1 MQFVAS
7 LSHVDEIFAMVSYK
21 LNGGISAPTTPTSST
36 GDLSKAD
43 TIQKET
49 TKELIECYRLLG
61 LTSRSFAAVIQ
72 ALQPELRAAVCVFYL
87 VLRGLDTIE
96 DDMTIPF
103 DTKAPLL
110 LDFHNILYKEGWTF
124 DGNGPDEKDRHL
136 LLEFH
141 YVVTEFLRLKKEY
154 RDVIQNITQ
163 RMAKGMCHYADE
175 SITVITLA
183 DWDEYCHHVAGLVG
197 IGLSKLF
204 AASGLESEEFY
215 GKECEHLGNQMGL
228 FLQKTN
234 IIRDFLE
241 DLDEGRVW
249 WPKCVW
255 GKYAASL
262 EEFRLPENRGKA
274 VACMNELIT
283 NALEHIP
290 AMFTYM
296 SKITEQSVFNFCA
309 IPQVM
314 AVATLNSCYNNPRVF
329 QKVVKIRKGLAVRYM
344 LDSKNMDAV
353 ALIFDEQLKELET
366 KMNPSD
372 PSYKATTLA
381 VHNARRLVK
390 ESGAEERLPWF
401 TWKHNALTVRPYPHG
416 VALVAAGTLGYLVY
430 KAK

>member
-1 MQFVAS
+1 MQFVRS
-7 LSHVDEIFAMVSYK
+7 SSHIDEIMSMVSYK
-21 LNGGISAPTTPTSST
+21 LNGGISRPSPSKSSST
-36 GDLSKAD
+36 N
-43 TIQKET
+43 IET
-49 TKELIECYRLLG
+49 PELHECYRLLG

-103 DTKAPLL
+103 EKKSPLL

-124 DGNGPDEKDRHL
+124 NGNGEGEKDRHL
-136 LLEFH
+136 LVEFH
-141 YVVTEFLRLKKEY
+141 YVVKEFMRLKPSY
-154 RDVIQNITQ
+154 RDVIQSITQ
-163 RMAKGMCHYADE
+163 RMATGMCHYADE
-175 SITVITLA
+175 SITVVTLA

-204 AASGLESEEFY
+204 AASELESEEFY
-215 GKECEHLGNQMGL
+215 GEECEELGNQMGL

-249 WPKCVW
+249 WPECVW
-255 GKYAASL
+255 RKYANSL
-262 EEFRLPENRGKA
+262 DEFRLIENRGKA

-296 SKITEQSVFNFCA
+296 GKIREQSVFNFCA

-314 AVATLNSCYNNPRVF
+314 AVATLNTCYNNPQVF
-329 QKVVKIRKGLAVRYM
+329 DRVVKIRKGLAVRYM
-344 LDSKNMDAV
+344 LNSNNMDSV
-353 ALIFDEQLKELET
+353 AMIFDEQLGALENKIEAT
-366 KMNPSD
+366 D
-372 PSYKATTLA
+372 PSYKSTVLA
-381 VHNARRLVK
+381 IDHVKRLVR
-390 ESGAEERLPWF
+390 ESGAESRLPWF
-401 TWKHNALTVRPYPHG
+401 RWKHNALTVKAYPHG
-416 VALVAAGTLGYLVY
+416 VALVAAGTLGWLIC
-430 KAK
+430 KSK